1 MQKLLDF
8 LSQLESKKIYYTLT
22 KIREEAIMVQVTVP
36 GQRWEIEFFSD
47 GEIEVEVFSKSSGVQ
62 GEDLLKQLFDRY
74 SD

>member
-47 GEIEVEVFSKSSGVQ
+47 GEIEVEIFSKSSGVQ